1 MSLPR
6 ETLTVLRCDRCN
18 AEGTV
23 YTVRFDDEGVK
34 EFVLCGKHNA
44 RLEQLRGLSY
54 GTWHDMKPK
63 RKRGIHK
70 VDPKDI
76 GLK

>member
-1 MSLPR
+1 M
-6 ETLTVLRCDRCN
+6 LRCDRCSN
-18 AEGTV
+18 EGTV
-23 YTVRFDDEGVK
+23 YTVTFDDEGSR
-34 EFVLCGKHNA
+34 EFVLCERHNGP
-44 RLEQLRGLSY
+44 LEKLRGLSY
-54 GTWHDMKPK
+54 GTWHEKKPK